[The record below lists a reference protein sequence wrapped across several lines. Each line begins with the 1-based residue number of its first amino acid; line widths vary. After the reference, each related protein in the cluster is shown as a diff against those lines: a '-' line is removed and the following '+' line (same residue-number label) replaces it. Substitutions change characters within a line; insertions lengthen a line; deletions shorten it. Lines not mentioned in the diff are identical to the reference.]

1 MGMKRGTFPATL
13 VPVIVLLSIAFAL
26 LGSCVNSDI
35 FIPHAQKGLIDL
47 SPVDFSLASPV
58 ALNGEWEFYPG
69 ELLSPADFSGLTDT
83 KPRLSG
89 YVSIP
94 DEGHLNPASPDNGKP
109 DPYGYASWRLTL
121 RFPSPAEDLS
131 LRIPEV
137 FSATRIFLNG
147 AEIFSAGHP
156 GKTAEETG
164 HWYHTGIV
172 HLDILEGDNEL
183 VIQAANFGERR
194 GGMNRSLWIGSGQ
207 GIQLAYI
214 RSLAMD
220 IIVFGS
226 LLAMGLYHLC
236 LFWIRRRDRSA
247 LWFGLFC
254 LIIAVRSLIYG
265 ERFAFNLFPGIPWEV
280 FNRLDHLTFYIGVP
294 VFSAYIMHIFSRD
307 ISRLVMYIYQ
317 GLGLVFALFL
327 FFPPSV
333 FNTTVVWYEMITAAY
348 VLYILFIIIKALV
361 NKRDGARITMAGIG
375 IFLCFGI
382 NEILFNMG
390 IINTFNS
397 LTTGLVLF
405 LFTQSV
411 LIAMRFSKAFD
422 DSELLG
428 KSLLD
433 LNNSLRRFIPQ
444 EFFMLLKKRKIED
457 IQLGDQVEK
466 NMSIMFSDIRSF
478 TLLAEQLGAAK
489 TFEFLNNYYGRIGD
503 VIRTYGGFIDKYLGD
518 GFIALFPESPDSA
531 LKAAIG
537 IQKVI
542 CEINDERAEKTL
554 PPLDV
559 GIGLNFGQLILGTV
573 GEQHRM
579 DTTVIADSVNL
590 CSRLE
595 GLTKHYGKGAIVPFS
610 FLDMLVDP
618 EVYHWRYLGLIRVHG
633 RKQPV
638 EVVHIYDGLSEKD
651 FERFHTNKDRF
662 EDALHAYRNGDYEA
676 AMQAFRKLANDT
688 PDDPAVFTFM
698 TQIHRLM
705 KSGLAGS
712 WDGVDTAE
720 K

>member
-1 MGMKRGTFPATL
+1 MQIKRGSVQAAL
-13 VPVIVLLSIAFAL
+13 IPVIVLMSIAFAL

-35 FIPHAQKGLIDL
+35 YIPHAQRGLLDLTTIDF
-47 SPVDFSLASPV
+47 DQAGPV
-58 ALNGEWEFYPG
+58 ALNGEWEFYPA
-69 ELLSPADFSGLTDT
+69 ELLSPSDFSGDSEKL
-83 KPRLSG
+83 PRNTG
-89 YVSIP
+89 YVNLP
-94 DEGHLNPASPDNGKP
+94 EEGQLNSVSPDNNTS
-109 DPYGYASWRLTL
+109 PYGYASWRLIV
-121 RFPSPAEDLS
+121 RFPAQTEDIS
-131 LRIPEV
+131 LRVPEV
-137 FSATRIFLNG
+137 FSATRLYLNG
-147 AEIFSAGHP
+147 TEIFSAGSP
-156 GKTAEETG
+156 GETARDTR

-172 HLDILEGDNEL
+172 HLNILEGDNEL

-194 GGMNRSLWIGSGQ
+194 GGMKRSLWIGSGES
-207 GIQLAYI
+207 IQLAYI

-220 IIVFGS
+220 IVIFGS

-236 LFWIRRRDRSA
+236 LYWIRRRDRSA

-307 ISRLVMYIYQ
+307 IHRIALYVYQ
-317 GLGLVFALFL
+317 GLGLLFALFL
-327 FFPPSV
+327 FFPPAV
-333 FNTTVVWYEMITAAY
+333 FNTTVVWYEMITAGY
-348 VLYILFIIIKALV
+348 VLYTLFIIIKALIK
-361 NKRDGARITMAGIG
+361 KRDGARTTMIGIG

-390 IINTFNS
+390 LINTFNS

-444 EFFMLLKKRKIED
+444 EFFMLLKKRKIEE

-466 NMSIMFSDIRSF
+466 NMSIMFSDIRNF

-489 TFEFLNNYYGRIGD
+489 TFEFLNTLYGRIGD
-503 VIRTYGGFIDKYLGD
+503 VIRSYGGFIDKYLGD

-531 LKAAIG
+531 LKTAIG

-542 CEINDERAEKTL
+542 CDINAERITESL
-554 PPLDV
+554 PPIRI
-559 GIGLNFGQLILGTV
+559 GIGLNYGQLILGTV

-595 GLTKHYGKGAIVPFS
+595 GLTKHYGQGIIVPFS

-618 EVYHWRYLGLIRVHG
+618 EVYHWRYLGLIRVYG

-638 EVVHIYDGLSEKD
+638 EIVHIYDGLCEKD
-651 FERFHTNKDRF
+651 YELFNSNKDRF

-676 AMQAFRKLANDT
+676 AMQDFRKLANDT